1 MIVQMAMYPI
11 VLTKLSTEYDL
22 ATRKYNYFNFKDVS
36 LTRKHSS
43 KMRTARLLIMGVVSR
58 GVCPGGCV
66 CPMGCAQG
74 RCVQAEC
81 PGGCTPPD
89 PEAHPPRTQR
99 HTPRPRL
106 HLRIGNRY
114 ELHWLK
120 ECSHVTNS
128 VTQVSN

>member
-22 ATRKYNYFNFKDVS
+22 ATRKYNYFNFEDVS

-43 KMRTARLLIMGVVSR
+43 RMRTARLSIRGVVSR
-58 GVCPGGCV
+58 ECMYVQWDVPRGGVSRRNVQGGV
-66 CPMGCAQG
+66 HPQTQ
-74 RCVQAEC
+74 RH
-81 PGGCTPPD
+81 TP
-89 PEAHPPRTQR
+89 HWTQR

-120 ECSHVTNS
+120 ECSHVTKFS
-128 VTQVSN
+128 YSSK